1 MSSAPP
7 LFPDDTCLFN
17 LFCVI
22 STELKKHCWVTDSL
36 MTSLHRKTTVFILKI
51 FKKYSQEHTR
61 EQSLLKNKL
70 TQTYMYYLSVEI
82 YRNDSISGPSIHD
95 TYIICFILLRPWQ
108 KKSPSSNLNLFGPGD
123 FVGVPG
129 EYESSCIK
137 ITITDTIIAPSA
149 RWCAQ

>member
-1 MSSAPP
+1 MAKHIFWKRGGVADKYIKKNSNSSVGGGGGGYCCAFYLIFYSYFVNLPYHVLLNKWRRGRQLLWIAIFYIQINLRKKKSGEGRHVLCPPP

-61 EQSLLKNKL
+61 E
-70 TQTYMYYLSVEI
+70 
-82 YRNDSISGPSIHD
+82 
-95 TYIICFILLRPWQ
+95 
-108 KKSPSSNLNLFGPGD
+108 
-123 FVGVPG
+123 
-129 EYESSCIK
+129 
-137 ITITDTIIAPSA
+137 
-149 RWCAQ
+149 